1 MIWADSA
8 LENPGSGGQ
17 SRLML
22 NLVSTVGIARL
33 VKLAQLA
40 LAIPSTLKE
49 IPCQLDGLLFRVC
62 LQNCKAADEF
72 FRFNK
77 RSVGDANVSIGPP
90 HTRTQCRG
98 QAALGRDQPSSLHP
112 FFNQ

>member
-22 NLVSTVGIARL
+22 HLVSTVGIARL

-62 LQNCKAADEF
+62 LQNCKAAYELPCLNERAISYADF
-72 FRFNK
+72 
-77 RSVGDANVSIGPP
+77 ATGPP
-90 HTRTQCRG
+90 YTSAQGRR
-98 QAALGRDQPSSLHP
+98 QAALGRHQPASLHP
-112 FFNQ
+112 FFD